1 MFNDLRKNSYGNIQ
15 VRVYFEDLDIVEHYL
30 TRFEKA
36 LDKVR
41 IVGDKLKRYIKKN
54 KIKSDMEKVCIVFNY
69 IFKNISY
76 DYEYLNLDK
85 KLKKVGFDNL
95 SALEKRKIFRT
106 QTLEGIFTKKTV
118 CTGFS
123 YIFKML
129 LEYIGIESN
138 ICIGYFKI
146 GKGEKV
152 PHAWNQVK
160 IDGDWYNIDISYGI
174 EHYEEYVRIEK
185 GKIPKYFLLSDDE
198 YYKKYI
204 VSKIGMKNKN
214 TKMKVYN
221 CDKSYSRTRLKDIF
235 KHIKEL
241 KDCNFAI
248 HCVI

>member
-1 MFNDLRKNSYGNIQ
+1 MFENLRKNNYGNIQ

-30 TRFEKA
+30 TRFERA
-36 LDKVR
+36 LNKVR
-41 IVGDKLKRYIKKN
+41 IVGDKLKRDIKKN
-54 KIKSDMEKVCIVFNY
+54 KIKSDIEKVCIVYNY

-76 DYEYLNLDK
+76 DYEYLELDK
-85 KLKKVGFDNL
+85 KLKKVSFNNL
-95 SALEKRKIFRT
+95 STLEKRKIFRT

-146 GKGEKV
+146 GREKEI

-160 IDGDWYNIDISYGI
+160 INEKWYNIDVSYGI
-174 EHYEEYVRIEK
+174 EHYNEYIKIEE
-185 GKIPKYFLLSDDE
+185 GKIPKYFLLSDE
-198 YYKKYI
+198 KYYKKYI

-221 CDKSYSRTRLKDIF
+221 CDNTYDRSKLKYIF
-235 KHIKEL
+235 EQIRKI
-241 KDCNFAI
+241 
-248 HCVI
+248 

>member
-1 MFNDLRKNSYGNIQ
+1 MFDNLRKNSYGNIQ
-15 VRVYFEDLDIVEHYL
+15 VRVYFQDLDIVEHYL
-30 TRFEKA
+30 TRFERA
-36 LDKVR
+36 LHKVR
-41 IVGDKLKRYIKKN
+41 IIGDKLKRYIKKN
-54 KIKSDMEKVCIVFNY
+54 KIKGDIEKVFVVYNY

-76 DYEYLNLDK
+76 DYEYLELDK
-85 KLKKVGFDNL
+85 KSKKIGFNNL
-95 SALEKRKIFRT
+95 TVLEQRKIFRT

-146 GKGEKV
+146 GREKEI

-160 IDGDWYNIDISYGI
+160 IDGKWYNIDVSYGI
-174 EHYEEYVRIEK
+174 EHHDEYVRIEE
-185 GKIPKYFLLSDDE
+185 GKIPKYFLLSDNE

-221 CDKSYSRTRLKDIF
+221 CDNTYYRSKLKNIF
-235 KHIKEL
+235 KQIRE
-241 KDCNFAI
+241 I
-248 HCVI
+248 

>member
-1 MFNDLRKNSYGNIQ
+1 MFGMFDDLRKNSYGNIQ
-15 VRVYFEDLDIVEHYL
+15 IRVYFEDLDIVEHYL
-30 TRFEKA
+30 TRFERA

-54 KIKSDMEKVCIVFNY
+54 KIQNDIEKVFVVYNY

-76 DYEYLNLDK
+76 DYEYLELDK
-85 KLKKVGFDNL
+85 KSKKIGFNNL
-95 SALEKRKIFRT
+95 TVLEQRKIFRT
-106 QTLEGIFTKKTV
+106 QTLEGIFIKKTV

-146 GKGEKV
+146 GKEKEV
-152 PHAWNQVK
+152 AHAWNQVK
-160 IDGDWYNIDISYGI
+160 IDGNWYNIDVSYGI
-174 EHYEEYVRIEK
+174 EHYNEYIRIEE

-221 CDKSYSRTRLKDIF
+221 CDNTYDRSKLKYIF
-235 KHIKEL
+235 KQIRE
-241 KDCNFAI
+241 I
-248 HCVI
+248 